1 MTEWLENPLLVF
13 AIALLAVS
21 LVFFAL
27 GSAALRRRRPF
38 RFASHLLLAL
48 LMLSLGGLFATVAV
62 ATQGYRA
69 LTREEVAVV
78 VTTRPTGPQR
88 FDAAFHFPDGR
99 EASYSLAGDEFYVDA
114 HILKWKPVANLV
126 GLHTGYELDR
136 VAGRY
141 LDLEDE
147 RGAVRTVFSLG
158 RERPVSLFKLRRRYA
173 LLAPLLDA
181 EYGSATFV
189 PAGELARYEV
199 RVSTSGLMVR
209 RTRGNGRSGG
219 LGTAEALPR

>member
-1 MTEWLENPLLVF
+1 MTEWLEDPLLVF
-13 AIALLAVS
+13 AIAFAALS
-21 LVFFAL
+21 LGFFAL

-48 LMLSLGGLFATVAV
+48 LMLALGGLFATVSV
-62 ATQGYRA
+62 STQGYRS

-88 FDAAFHFPDGR
+88 FDAAFRFPDGR
-99 EASYSLAGDEFYVDA
+99 EASFALAGDEFYVDA

-147 RGAVRTVFSLG
+147 RGAARTVFALS
-158 RERPVSLFKLRRRYA
+158 RERPVSLFKLRRRFA
-173 LLAPLLDA
+173 LLEPLLDA

-189 PAGELARYEV
+189 PAGEPARYEV
-199 RVSTSGLMVR
+199 RVSTTGLMVR
-209 RTRGNGRSGG
+209 RAPGNGGPDGS
-219 LGTAEALPR
+219 

>member
-13 AIALLAVS
+13 AIAFVAVS

-27 GSAALRRRRPF
+27 GTAALRRRRPF

-88 FDAAFHFPDGR
+88 FDAAFRFPDGR

-147 RGAVRTVFSLG
+147 RVSPFQHSQPSLSRLRLLVLSCFRAFVLSCLRASRARAFVLSCFRAVVLSLSPVTEETVSFL
-158 RERPVSLFKLRRRYA
+158 
-173 LLAPLLDA
+173 
-181 EYGSATFV
+181 
-189 PAGELARYEV
+189 
-199 RVSTSGLMVR
+199 STQI
-209 RTRGNGRSGG
+209 
-219 LGTAEALPR
+219 

>member
-1 MTEWLENPLLVF
+1 MTEWLVNPVF
-13 AIALLAVS
+13 AMALAFAALSLA
-21 LVFFAL
+21 FFAR
-27 GSAALRRRRPF
+27 GGAALRRGRPF
-38 RFASHLLLAL
+38 RFGSHLLLAL
-48 LMLSLGGLFATVAV
+48 LMLALGGLFGTVAV
-62 ATQGYRA
+62 STQGYRA

-88 FDAAFHFPDGR
+88 FDAAFRFPDGR
-99 EASYSLAGDEFYVDA
+99 EASYSLAGDEFSVDA

-126 GLHTGYELDR
+126 GLHTSYELDR

-147 RGAVRTVFSLG
+147 RGAVRTVFALG

-173 LLAPLLDA
+173 VLAPLLDA

-189 PAGELARYEV
+189 PAGEPARYEV
-199 RVSTSGLMVR
+199 RVSTTGLMVR
-209 RTRGNGRSGG
+209 RARGDGRSGG
-219 LGTAEALPR
+219 F